1 MSSEPNINI
10 EHVATLARIALT
22 EDEKRVFASQLGDV
36 LAYIEKLKEVDV
48 SGVEPMAHAFPVYNV
63 WADDVQGHALSVEA
77 ALGNAPASRENM
89 ISVPKVVE

>member
-1 MSSEPNINI
+1 MPSESKINI
-10 EHVATLARIALT
+10 EHIATLARIALT

-63 WADDVQGHALSVEA
+63 WADDVQGPALSAES
-77 ALGNAPASRENM
+77 ALKNAPACRDGM

>member
-63 WADDVQGHALSVEA
+63 WADDVQGPALSVEA

>member
-22 EDEKRVFASQLGDV
+22 DDEKRIFASQLGDV
-36 LAYIEKLKEVDV
+36 LAYIEKLREVDV
-48 SGVEPMAHAFPVYNV
+48 SGVEPMAHAFPVFNV
-63 WADDVQGHALSVEA
+63 WIEDVSGPALPVEA
-77 ALGNAPASRENM
+77 VLRNAPASRDNM